1 MNAIRAR
8 QKPIGKSA
16 ASMNGRRRPIGV
28 RNVSLQGPMTSG
40 TVSANS
46 PSAASTAA
54 ITVCESVNSASSGG
68 R

>member
-1 MNAIRAR
+1 
-8 QKPIGKSA
+8 
-16 ASMNGRRRPIGV
+16 MNGRRRPIGV